1 MLFEKRSLMT
11 GMTLIELVMVSAFIA
26 IALSM
31 AVPTYQQYVQRAHR
45 TDAIGELL
53 AMAACQERI
62 RAFSGTYDTT
72 NCSQATSSSHYE
84 IKYNP
89 DSETATAVYQLEAK
103 PRGPQTGDI
112 CGSLLLDQSG
122 RRRTTES
129 EERMER
135 CWEGR

>member
-1 MLFEKRSLMT
+1 MLFEKRILMA

-31 AVPTYQQYVQRAHR
+31 AIPTYQQYVQRAHR

-62 RAFSGTYDTT
+62 RAFNGTYDTT
-72 NCSQATSSSHYE
+72 SCPQATSSSHYE
-84 IKYNP
+84 IKYSP
-89 DSETATAVYQLEAK
+89 ASEPSTPVYQLEAK

>member
-1 MLFEKRSLMT
+1 MCEKKNLIA

-26 IALSM
+26 IALSL

-72 NCSQATSSSHYE
+72 ICTQSASSSHYE
-84 IKYNP
+84 IKYSP
-89 DSETATAVYQLEAK
+89 VSDTATFLYQLEAR
-103 PRGPQTGDI
+103 PRGPQTGDR

-122 RRRTTES
+122 RRSTTELDL
-129 EERMER
+129 RMER